1 MRRGVGSKLWEI
13 GDHEQ
18 VRCGRVMGASER
30 HDAWATGGHVYICA
44 RVNGGRR
51 RPETSDCVI

>member
-18 VRCGRVMGASER
+18 AVRCGRVMR
-30 HDAWATGGHVYICA
+30 RVYMYIYA
-44 RVNGGRR
+44 GVSGGRR
-51 RPETSDCVI
+51 RP